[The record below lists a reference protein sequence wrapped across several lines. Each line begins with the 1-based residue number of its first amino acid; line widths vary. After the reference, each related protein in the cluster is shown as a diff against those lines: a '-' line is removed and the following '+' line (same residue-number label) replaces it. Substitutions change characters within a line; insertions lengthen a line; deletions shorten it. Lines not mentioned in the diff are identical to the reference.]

1 MSKYAIV
8 FYCKTCGALFFAAMT
23 RPNVLRG
30 CAAEIDD
37 YIANGDRMEVIDT
50 DVTPV
55 RLERCHCYDKQPD
68 RAGELP
74 LFAAPSGGE
83 E

>member
-8 FYCKTCGALFFAAMT
+8 FYCKACGALFFAAMT

-68 RAGELP
+68 RPGELS